1 MLSSSKVLTARVG
14 CPLGKKTDDIFS
26 YINLFPPTV
35 VAMEVMSHVARY
47 LKFIV
52 GADLLSKF
60 QCNETAVR
68 VQLSVSF
75 QGLPCRMPVPIL
87 KHRLELEGIS
97 HVVSLVS
104 FLDVKAENN
113 FTNKIVAHQT
123 TIESPKNSS

>member
-1 MLSSSKVLTARVG
+1 MH
-14 CPLGKKTDDIFS
+14 DI
-26 YINLFPPTV
+26 P
-35 VAMEVMSHVARY
+35 
-47 LKFIV
+47 
-52 GADLLSKF
+52 
-60 QCNETAVR
+60 R

-87 KHRLELEGIS
+87 KHRLELESIS

-123 TIESPKNSS
+123 TIESPKNSSLLFIHILTLSRAEPIITVHMLCKKKKCCALQENVVCKQLTLYDQETTDQYVVDCKVLTV

>member
-60 QCNETAVR
+60 QCNETAVG
-68 VQLSVSF
+68 VIK
-75 QGLPCRMPVPIL
+75 GLV
-87 KHRLELEGIS
+87 
-97 HVVSLVS
+97 
-104 FLDVKAENN
+104 
-113 FTNKIVAHQT
+113 IVTCSA
-123 TIESPKNSS
+123 K